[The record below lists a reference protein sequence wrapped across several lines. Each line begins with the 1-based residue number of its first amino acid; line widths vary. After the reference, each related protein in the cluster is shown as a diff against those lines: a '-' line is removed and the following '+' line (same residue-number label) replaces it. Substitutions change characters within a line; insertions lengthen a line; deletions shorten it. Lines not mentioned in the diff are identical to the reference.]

1 MPRDWIE
8 MIPSRLIL
16 FDLEQNLQKKD
27 VPRYHFEM
35 KFFIWIHFPLN
46 KFSIWTSFPKKTLI
60 QGNEEGLD
68 DYVETA
74 LDQHALLEWTTVSL
88 CMIHNPGGDERIT
101 IGWITYHTALM
112 LVHMF
117 SHLELGRWLTP
128 AVIRDDQVCRRWSR
142 ETEVFYYRT
151 DNVIEPKL
159 T

>member
-16 FDLEQNLQKKD
+16 FDLEQSLQKKD
-27 VPRYHFEM
+27 EPRYHFEM
-35 KFFIWIHFPLN
+35 KFFIRIHFPLEQ
-46 KFSIWTSFPKKTLI
+46 FSKKKTLI

-74 LDQHALLEWTTVSL
+74 LDQHTLLERTTVSL
-88 CMIHNPGGDERIT
+88 CMTHNPGGYERIT

-117 SHLELGRWLTP
+117 MST
-128 AVIRDDQVCRRWSR
+128 
-142 ETEVFYYRT
+142 
-151 DNVIEPKL
+151 
-159 T
+159 